1 MKIDT
6 SAMFKLKEKHKFS
19 RNRGIAHKYQFIG
32 ILKLEGIGSHVPSEI
47 YGVFRPL
54 FPQGG
59 MANPKPSS
67 ISAPTLIKKN
77 ANKVKKKKVFFPFTT
92 FDDANNAWLQAK
104 LEWVVS
110 KNCNSLPGCANSWIL
125 FKYFKGFR
133 SPFQAKCQSVQIETN
148 AKQDSPISPKWNKIN
163 SKTALFLVFWR
174 KKFPKGR

>member
-1 MKIDT
+1 MVLHTNINYHRDFET
-6 SAMFKLKEKHKFS
+6 SGHWVRCAFWNL
-19 RNRGIAHKYQFIG
+19 
-32 ILKLEGIGSHVPSEI
+32 
-47 YGVFRPL
+47 RPL

-92 FDDANNAWLQAK
+92 FDDANNTWLQAK

>member
-1 MKIDT
+1 M
-6 SAMFKLKEKHKFS
+6 
-19 RNRGIAHKYQFIG
+19 
-32 ILKLEGIGSHVPSEI
+32 
-47 YGVFRPL
+47 
-54 FPQGG
+54 
-59 MANPKPSS
+59 
-67 ISAPTLIKKN
+67 
-77 ANKVKKKKVFFPFTT
+77 KKKKGFFPFTT
-92 FDDANNAWLQAK
+92 FDDANNTWLQAK

-174 KKFPKGR
+174 KKYPKRTINIISYSFSIVMTMCCAPHMVICLVIQKFCLRELFNTCNKWHLIKGNAWKRV

>member
-1 MKIDT
+1 MALSHMCLMKST
-6 SAMFKLKEKHKFS
+6 AFL
-19 RNRGIAHKYQFIG
+19 G
-32 ILKLEGIGSHVPSEI
+32 
-47 YGVFRPL
+47 
-54 FPQGG
+54 
-59 MANPKPSS
+59 
-67 ISAPTLIKKN
+67 
-77 ANKVKKKKVFFPFTT
+77 VFFPKGGGPNTLKYLRPNSYLKNVNKVRKKIDFSP
-92 FDDANNAWLQAK
+92 FDYANNTWLQAK